1 MATSSAYKAHNVT
14 FGNPALGSV
23 YRGTVYT
30 QETLTFPRPV
40 VEDALSVEH
49 AVAMIGV
56 PPEHVPEQVL
66 NLTRAHRPWIR
77 HVRIM
82 IADEEENERSSKQ
95 QQQQPDRRY
104 LILFEMESEEAA
116 EEIVL
121 DLHGQP
127 YTSLD
132 MMSCCSLFHVVAL
145 QGHDGISL
153 QSPLFASTPQTSTAT
168 TKNSNSHN
176 EGDFNCAVCLE
187 QNTSSVLTTV
197 CNHSFH
203 MDCILQCQD
212 SPCPVCRYDHAGLNE
227 TLSQCNVCGSTGD
240 NYVCLICGVVSC
252 CRPLESATA
261 SLQSTSSP
269 IALQPSFPSNRT
281 TSSCVPAVD
290 EQHDDGE
297 LLQSQQPPT
306 QNLSLPSHARQ
317 HYDET
322 LHAYALDTE
331 TQHVFDFAGQ
341 GYVDRL
347 LQNKEDGKL
356 VEIADPS
363 AQTEERSQNP
373 GLSET
378 QEQQVVHQKLEGMAT
393 SYYTLLKSQLEQQR
407 VFYEGRLEEIRHEY
421 EDRRQK
427 ALSRPAELIAAL
439 KQERQLLSQRLVI
452 LQSKRNKVKED
463 VAFLGSMVE
472 SLEKNKATF
481 RQDVLEAQKERA
493 SVRTIFEECL
503 PPLQEKVTRLMLQL
517 ESENPP

>member
-1 MATSSAYKAHNVT
+1 MA
-14 FGNPALGSV
+14 L
-23 YRGTVYT
+23 
-30 QETLTFPRPV
+30 RP
-40 VEDALSVEH
+40 S
-49 AVAMIGV
+49 I
-56 PPEHVPEQVL
+56 P
-66 NLTRAHRPWIR
+66 
-77 HVRIM
+77 
-82 IADEEENERSSKQ
+82 
-95 QQQQPDRRY
+95 
-104 LILFEMESEEAA
+104 
-116 EEIVL
+116 
-121 DLHGQP
+121 
-127 YTSLD
+127 
-132 MMSCCSLFHVVAL
+132 
-145 QGHDGISL
+145 
-153 QSPLFASTPQTSTAT
+153 
-168 TKNSNSHN
+168 SNS
-176 EGDFNCAVCLE
+176 
-187 QNTSSVLTTV
+187 TT
-197 CNHSFH
+197 
-203 MDCILQCQD
+203 
-212 SPCPVCRYDHAGLNE
+212 
-227 TLSQCNVCGSTGD
+227 
-240 NYVCLICGVVSC
+240 
-252 CRPLESATA
+252 
-261 SLQSTSSP
+261 
-269 IALQPSFPSNRT
+269 
-281 TSSCVPAVD
+281 SCVPAVD

-341 GYVDRL
+341 GYVHRL